1 MEAIYELE
9 GDHTMLMIA
18 HRLSTVRRA
27 DNIVMLEDGK
37 KVGEGSYEELEKSHS
52 KFRSMALS

>member
-1 MEAIYELE
+1 MKAIYDLE

-27 DNIVMLEDGK
+27 DNIVMLENGR
-37 KVGEGSYEELEKSHS
+37 KVGEGTYDELSQKHS